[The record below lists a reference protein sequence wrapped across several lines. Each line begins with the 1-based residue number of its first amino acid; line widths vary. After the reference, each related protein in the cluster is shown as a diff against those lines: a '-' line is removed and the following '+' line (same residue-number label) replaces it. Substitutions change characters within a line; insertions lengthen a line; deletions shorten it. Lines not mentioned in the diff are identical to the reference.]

1 MTKEPIEFVLF
12 LTLFYSYKPF
22 FIKYIFFSSFFNF
35 RWNSYNMASLPKR
48 RRITGLTKLE
58 SNYNKKHWISSI
70 MGLCT
75 SDFRSQITLTPMK
88 ILNCNATGSEG
99 TPFSKAYCDT
109 EYYSKNAFVFGD
121 AFKKWY
127 EHIVGLFLQRESTKR

>member
-1 MTKEPIEFVLF
+1 
-12 LTLFYSYKPF
+12 
-22 FIKYIFFSSFFNF
+22 
-35 RWNSYNMASLPKR
+35 
-48 RRITGLTKLE
+48 
-58 SNYNKKHWISSI
+58 

-99 TPFSKAYCDT
+99 TPFSKTYCDT

-121 AFKKWY
+121 AFKNGMNILSDYFYNGNVPKDK
-127 EHIVGLFLQRESTKR
+127 HCSFVLGKLLDFMKGGK